1 MAGIS
6 NVRFPR
12 AGGAFHTGAH
22 NVTVSWLSRWSES
35 ALPDTRVRLID
46 HAGPWA
52 LARAD
57 LGGGGPVPAL
67 VSRDRILDLSARRE
81 TAGARTVTELLER
94 WEAVLPVLEAVA
106 ADPRATWRP
115 LADAS
120 LHSPVEPRQVFQAGA
135 NYRTHVIDLAAAHH
149 DGSDGRSVEQVR
161 ADAAAA
167 MDARLR
173 QPPFVF
179 TGLPSAIC
187 GPYDDVVLP
196 RDGEQPDWELE
207 LAAVIGRP
215 SRRLAVSEAL
225 DAVAG
230 WVIVNDLTLR
240 DKVFRREAGA
250 LGADWLSAKNAPTFL
265 PAGPVLV
272 PRPAIPDPGDLR
284 ITLRLNGQVMQDEST
299 RDMIFDVPRIVAH
312 CSQVAMLLPGDL
324 VLTGSP
330 AGNGLARGR
339 LLRPGDLMESAIA
352 GLGSQANRCVAE
364 A

>member
-1 MAGIS
+1 
-6 NVRFPR
+6 
-12 AGGAFHTGAH
+12 
-22 NVTVSWLSRWSES
+22 
-35 ALPDTRVRLID
+35 LPDTRVRLVE

-52 LARAD
+52 LAKAD
-57 LGGGGPVPAL
+57 LGGGGPVPVL
-67 VSRDRILDLSARRE
+67 VSRDRVLDLSARSE
-81 TAGARTVTELLER
+81 TGGARTIAGLLDQ
-94 WEAVLPVLEAVA
+94 WETVLPALDAIA
-106 ADPRATWRP
+106 ADPRAGWRP
-115 LADAS
+115 LAGAR

-149 DGSDGRSVEQVR
+149 DGSDGRSTEQVR

-167 MDARLR
+167 MDVRR
-173 QPPFVF
+173 TGTPFVF

-215 SRRLAVSEAL
+215 ARRVAVAEAL

-240 DKVFRREAGA
+240 DKVFRRDAGA
-250 LGADWLSAKNAPTFL
+250 LGADWLAAKNSPTFL
-265 PAGPVLV
+265 PAGPVIV
-272 PRPAIPDPGDLR
+272 PRGAIPDPGDLR

-299 RDMIFDVPRIVAH
+299 KDMIFDVPRIIAH
-312 CSQVAMLLPGDL
+312 CSQVAALLPGDL

-330 AGNGLARGR
+330 AGNGLAHGR

-352 GLGSQANRCVAE
+352 GLGAQANHCVAE

>member
-1 MAGIS
+1 LA
-6 NVRFPR
+6 NAHVR
-12 AGGAFHTGAH
+12 A
-22 NVTVSWLSRWSES
+22 
-35 ALPDTRVRLID
+35 ID

-52 LARAD
+52 LAKAD
-57 LGGGGPVPAL
+57 LGSGGPVPAL
-67 VSRDRILDLSARRE
+67 VCHDRILDLSTRPE
-81 TAGARTVTELLER
+81 TVGAGTVTELLER
-94 WEAVLPVLEAVA
+94 WEAVLPVLAAVA
-106 ADPRATWRP
+106 ADPRAVWLP
-115 LADAS
+115 LAEVT

-135 NYRTHVIDLAAAHH
+135 NYRTHVIDLAVAHH
-149 DGSDGRSVEQVR
+149 DGSDGRSAGQVR

-167 MDARLR
+167 MDARSRR
-173 QPPFVF
+173 QPFVF

-207 LAAVIGRP
+207 LAAVIGRTA
-215 SRRLAVSEAL
+215 RRVAAAEAL
-225 DAVAG
+225 EAVAG

-240 DKVFRREAGA
+240 DKVFRVNAGP
-250 LGADWLSAKNAPTFL
+250 LGADWLAAKNSPTFL

-272 PRPAIPDPGDLR
+272 PRQAIPDPGDLR

-299 RDMIFDVPRIVAH
+299 KDMIFDVSRIITH
-312 CSQVAMLLPGDL
+312 CSQVATLLPGDL

-330 AGNGLARGR
+330 AGNGLAHGR

-352 GLGSQANRCVAE
+352 GLGAQANHCVAE

>member
-1 MAGIS
+1 L
-6 NVRFPR
+6 
-12 AGGAFHTGAH
+12 FHWG
-22 NVTVSWLSRWSES
+22 EP
-35 ALPDTRVRLID
+35 ALPDTRKRLID

-52 LARAD
+52 LAKVG
-57 LGGGGPVPAL
+57 LGNDRPVPAL
-67 VSRDRILDLSARRE
+67 VSRDRFLDLSARPE
-81 TAGARTVTELLER
+81 TAGARTVTELLEH
-94 WEAVLPVLEAVA
+94 WEEVLPVLEAVA
-106 ADPRATWRP
+106 ADPRTEWQP
-115 LADAS
+115 LAAAS
-120 LHSPVEPRQVFQAGA
+120 LHSPVEPRQIFQAGA

-149 DGSDGRSVEQVR
+149 DGSDGRSIEQVR
-161 ADAAAA
+161 ADAATA
-167 MDARLR
+167 MDGRLN

-215 SRRLAVSEAL
+215 TRRVAVAQAL

-240 DKVFRREAGA
+240 DKVFRPGSGP
-250 LGADWLSAKNAPTFL
+250 LGADWLAAKNSPTFL

-272 PRPAIPDPGDLR
+272 PRSAVPDPGDLR
-284 ITLRLNGQVMQDEST
+284 ITLRLNGRVMQDEST
-299 RDMIFDVPRIVAH
+299 KDMIVDVARIIAY
-312 CSQVAMLLPGDL
+312 CSQLAMLLPGDL

-330 AGNGLARGR
+330 AGNGLAHGR
-339 LLRPGDLMESAIA
+339 LLRSGDLMESAIA

>member
-1 MAGIS
+1 
-6 NVRFPR
+6 
-12 AGGAFHTGAH
+12 
-22 NVTVSWLSRWSES
+22 
-35 ALPDTRVRLID
+35 LPGTHVHLIE

-57 LGGGGPVPAL
+57 LGSGSVVPVL
-67 VSRDRILDLSARRE
+67 VSRDRVADLSTRPE
-81 TAGARTVTELLER
+81 TAGARTVTELLEQ
-94 WEAVLPVLEAVA
+94 WDVVLPALEAAA
-106 ADPRATWRP
+106 ADPGTAWRP
-115 LADAS
+115 LAGATV
-120 LHSPVEPRQVFQAGA
+120 HSPVEPRQVFQAGA

-149 DGSDGRSVEQVR
+149 DGSDGRSVGQVR
-161 ADAAAA
+161 AEAAAA
-167 MDARLR
+167 MDARLTGA
-173 QPPFVF
+173 PFVF

-196 RDGEQPDWELE
+196 RDARQPDWELE
-207 LAAVIGRP
+207 LAAVIGRRA
-215 SRRLAVSEAL
+215 RRVPVTGAL

-240 DKVFRREAGA
+240 EKVFRRDAGV
-250 LGADWLSAKNAPTFL
+250 LGADWLAAKNPPTFL
-265 PAGPVLV
+265 PAGPVIV

-299 RDMIFDVPRIVAH
+299 KDMIFGVPRLIAH
-312 CSQVAMLLPGDL
+312 CSRVATLLPGDI

-330 AGNGLARGR
+330 AGNGLAHGR
-339 LLRPGDLMESAIA
+339 LLRPGDLMESAIT

>member
-1 MAGIS
+1 LPYTH
-6 NVRFPR
+6 VR
-12 AGGAFHTGAH
+12 A
-22 NVTVSWLSRWSES
+22 
-35 ALPDTRVRLID
+35 ID
-46 HAGPWA
+46 HAGLWA
-52 LARAD
+52 LAKAD
-57 LGGGGPVPAL
+57 LGNGGPVPAL
-67 VSRDRILDLSARRE
+67 VSHDRILDVSARPE
-81 TAGARTVTELLER
+81 TAGASTVTELLEH

-106 ADPRATWRP
+106 ADSRAVWLP
-115 LADAS
+115 LSDAS

-135 NYRTHVIDLAAAHH
+135 NYRTHVIDLAVAHH
-149 DGSDGRSVEQVR
+149 DGSDGRGIEQVR

-167 MDARLR
+167 MDTRLSH
-173 QPPFVF
+173 PPFVF

-215 SRRLAVSEAL
+215 TRRVAVSEAL

-240 DKVFRREAGA
+240 DKVFRREAGP
-250 LGADWLSAKNAPTFL
+250 LGADWLAAKNSPTFL

-272 PRPAIPDPGDLR
+272 PRSAIPDPGDLR

-299 RDMIFDVPRIVAH
+299 KDMIFDVSRIIAH
-312 CSQVAMLLPGDL
+312 CSQVATLLPGDL

-330 AGNGLARGR
+330 AGNGLAHGR
-339 LLRPGDLMESAIA
+339 LLRPGDLMESALA
-352 GLGSQANRCVAE
+352 GLGAQANHCVAE

>member
-1 MAGIS
+1 M
-6 NVRFPR
+6 
-12 AGGAFHTGAH
+12 
-22 NVTVSWLSRWSES
+22 SWLLRWGEL
-35 ALPDTRVRLID
+35 ALPYPQVRAID

-52 LARAD
+52 LAKAD
-57 LGGGGPVPAL
+57 FGAGGPVPAL
-67 VSRDRILDLSARRE
+67 VSRDRVLDLSARPE
-81 TAGARTVTELLER
+81 TSGAPTVAGLLER

-106 ADPRATWRP
+106 ADPGAAWMP
-115 LADAS
+115 LAAAR

-149 DGSDGRSVEQVR
+149 DGRDGRSTEQVR

-167 MDARLR
+167 METRLS

-207 LAAVIGRP
+207 LAAVIGRTA
-215 SRRLAVSEAL
+215 RRLAVSEAL

-230 WVIVNDLTLR
+230 WVIANDLTLR
-240 DKVFRREAGA
+240 DKVFRPDAGP
-250 LGADWLSAKNAPTFL
+250 LGADWLAAKNPPTFL

-272 PRPAIPDPGDLR
+272 PRSALPDPGDLR

-299 RDMIFDVPRIVAH
+299 KDMIFDVARVVAH
-312 CSQVAMLLPGDL
+312 CSQVATLLPGDL

-330 AGNGLARGR
+330 AGNGLAHGR

-352 GLGSQANRCVAE
+352 GLGAQANRCVAE